1 MMDKNMDNTLFN
13 LAFTAKE
20 IQLVFK
26 RFVTDLSVDVPT
38 EAMGILLAV
47 YYKSDLIQQDIAEI
61 VKKDKSAVLRHIDN
75 LEKKG
80 LLQRT
85 IAANDRRRN
94 IISITDEG
102 KQFIYE
108 INDRANELFSVLSE
122 GLSSIDVEMFNKMLN
137 HIRSKA
143 KTV

>member
-1 MMDKNMDNTLFN
+1 MENTLFN

-20 IQLVFK
+20 IQLAFK
-26 RFVTDLSVDVPT
+26 RFAAEMSVDVPA

-61 VKKDKSAVLRHIDN
+61 VKKDKSAVLRHIDS

-80 LLQRT
+80 LVQRVT
-85 IAANDRRRN
+85 DANDKRRN
-94 IISITDEG
+94 VINITDEG
-102 KQFIYE
+102 KRFIAE
-108 INDRANELFSVLSE
+108 INDKANELFSRLSE
-122 GLSSIDVEMFNKMLN
+122 GLSSMDVRMFDEMLN
-137 HIRSKA
+137 HIRNRA

>member
-1 MMDKNMDNTLFN
+1 MDNTLFN